1 MLGTQYQPDGL
12 PEISGGVNFGGGTYL
27 ESASGACSLTYYAG
41 NAYAERWYGNNNRGF
56 TFRASAYNNI
66 YGNSNYVQPKS
77 VSTLPIIKY

>member
-1 MLGTQYQPDGL
+1 MLGTQYKPAGL